1 MDLSVIIVTWNGLE
15 LTRSC
20 LRCLEEELQPQERSA
35 SPRLEVFVV
44 DNGSRDGTV
53 AAIADEFSWV
63 ELIALPANQGFARA
77 NNVALAKASGQVVL
91 LLNNDARLTRSVV
104 DQCMSELGQ
113 SKDVGIVGPQL
124 LHPDGQ
130 LQNSVHAFPSLL
142 TELVNVALLE
152 WLFPRRFPSKR
163 RHQSAP
169 VEVEAVL
176 GAALF
181 ARREAIDQVGPLCED
196 YFFFLE
202 ETDWCWRMREAGWRV
217 LHLPDARMVHL
228 SGASSKSGDRALARI
243 EFYRSLYHFLR
254 VHRGTATFVLSL
266 ALRTIRCGLSLVLF
280 APAALISPRQR
291 RRSGERWRLLRWHLR
306 GCPADVGLSSRDPRD
321 ATP

>member
-20 LRCLEEELQPQERSA
+20 LRCLEEELQPQGNSA
-35 SPRLEVFVV
+35 SLLLEVFVV
-44 DNGSRDGTV
+44 DNGSRDGT
-53 AAIADEFSWV
+53 AEQIAHEFRWAEV
-63 ELIALPANQGFARA
+63 IALPTKVGFARA
-77 NNVALAKASGQVVL
+77 NNVALAKASGRVVL
-91 LLNNDARLTRSVV
+91 LLNNDARLARSAV
-104 DQCMSELGQ
+104 DRCMAVLDQ
-113 SKDVGIVGPQL
+113 STDVAIVGPQL
-124 LHPDGQ
+124 LHPDGR

-142 TELVNVALLE
+142 TELVHIALLE

-163 RHQSAP
+163 HPHSAP
-169 VEVEAVL
+169 VQVEAVL

-181 ARREAIDQVGPLCED
+181 ARREAICQAGPLCED

-217 LHLPDARMVHL
+217 LHAPDARMVHL

-243 EFYRSLYHFLR
+243 EFHRSLYHFLR

-266 ALRTIRCGLSLVLF
+266 ALRMIRGAISLVLL
-280 APAALISPRQR
+280 APAALVSPRQR
-291 RRSGERWRLLRWHLR
+291 RRLGERWRLLRWHLR
-306 GCPADVGLSSRDPRD
+306 GCPAGVGLSS
-321 ATP
+321 